1 MSRYSFVILLLL
13 CISFTQFFT
22 LTSLNSA
29 TQNFWNVGYEWVYQA
44 ISNDTNEVHNITN
57 TVISIKNYKNYTCYV
72 IQSITD
78 NNATLKQNTWISL
91 DMKVLK
97 EEIYDHDILTYV
109 LEYANGYQPLKLT
122 LSVGDKWSS
131 TTFWIMNS
139 SFAETNGTLEAHYQ
153 VIKKDTIKVPA
164 GVFNT
169 YLIEGYLN
177 MTESNSY
184 YTVIYIY
191 KDWFSFDIRNYVKRI
206 ENMTFISKTSN
217 FTSITTTQLI
227 KYNIGQTTTSSTTSL
242 STTSLT
248 TPTSSTTT
256 LPTSTSTTTSI
267 SSITTS
273 TSSIPTTSTSS
284 TTTSK
289 TVTFTTSQQSSF
301 TTSKTTYSS
310 QFTTQFTNPEFTTT
324 RQNDLLQNITSNYLL
339 IGGIAAASLGTVFF
353 LYKRRRKA
361 QIPYQPS
368 YPPQLPP
375 PGQMQQPPLPE
386 QQYSKPSSPQPT
398 HQPKT
403 YPLTKVCPNCST
415 NMPYYAKFC
424 PKCGAPQT
432 QS

>member
-1 MSRYSFVILLLL
+1 LFI
-13 CISFTQFFT
+13 QFFT

-29 TQNFWNVGYEWVYQA
+29 AQNFWNVGYEWVYQA
-44 ISNDTNEVHNITN
+44 INNDTNEFHNITN

-72 IQSITD
+72 IQSIAD
-78 NNATLKQNTWISL
+78 NNFTLKQNTWINL

-97 EEIYDHDILTYV
+97 EEVYDHDILTYM
-109 LEYANGYQPLKLT
+109 LEYVNGYQPLKLT
-122 LSVGDKWSS
+122 LSIGDKWSS
-131 TTFWIMNS
+131 TTSWIMNS
-139 SFAETNGTLEAHYQ
+139 SFTETNGTLEAHYQ

-184 YTVIYIY
+184 YTIIYIY

-217 FTSITTTQLI
+217 FTSITTMQLI
-227 KYNIGQTTTSSTTSL
+227 KYNIGQTTTTSLTTSL

-248 TPTSSTTT
+248 TSTSSTTT
-256 LPTSTSTTTSI
+256 LPTYTSSTTSI

-273 TSSIPTTSTSS
+273 TSSIPTTSS

-301 TTSKTTYSS
+301 TISKTTSSS
-310 QFTTQFTNPEFTTT
+310 QFTTQFTNPEFTTIK
-324 RQNDLLQNITSNYLL
+324 QNDSLRNITSNYLL

-353 LYKRRRKA
+353 LYKRKRKA

-375 PGQMQQPPLPE
+375 SGQMQQPPPPE
-386 QQYSKPSSPQPT
+386 QQHSKPSLPQPM

-403 YPLTKVCPNCST
+403 YPLTKVCSNCGT